1 MARFQS
7 WNMKSDLTE
16 ALQTVVS
23 SPPDGDFYG
32 FTRSLSLGSCRLRR
46 HMYLCCIEHVYTQ
59 INMLVALS
67 CKKDWKTLRFDFTV

>member
-1 MARFQS
+1 MPRFQS

-23 SPPDGDFYG
+23 FPPNGDFCG
-32 FTRSLSLGSCRLRR
+32 FAVPSLGSCRLRR

-67 CKKDWKTLRFDFTV
+67 CKKDWKTLGFDFTV